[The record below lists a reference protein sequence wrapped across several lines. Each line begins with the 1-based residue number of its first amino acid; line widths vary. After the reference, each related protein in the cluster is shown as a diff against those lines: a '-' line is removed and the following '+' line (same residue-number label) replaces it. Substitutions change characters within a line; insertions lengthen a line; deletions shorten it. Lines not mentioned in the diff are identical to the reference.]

1 MQHRGRKVQTIHDLI
16 IQKVEYNHDLVNS
29 DFATEN
35 TEYSQSVY
43 SVLCTNKTVCAGYAQ
58 TFEMMCNGTGI
69 DTVAVTSFEHEWNKI
84 KLENSWYNVDCTW
97 MITEAITLDIPIF
110 CGMMI
115 IMTHPA
121 VILKNIMRRKVIG
134 KDICLQ
140 QKWIVLAVHGYL

>member
-1 MQHRGRKVQTIHDLI
+1 MEETEKVKAQVDTWQKQIDECSTEDEKVQTIHDLI

-69 DTVAVTSFEHEWNKI
+69 DTVAVTSFDHSA
-84 KLENSWYNVDCTW
+84 ENRYIQRYRFRYHPRYSRHYTSYFP
-97 MITEAITLDIPIF
+97 TLSYS
-110 CGMMI
+110 
-115 IMTHPA
+115 THDQ
-121 VILKNIMRRKVIG
+121 N
-134 KDICLQ
+134 
-140 QKWIVLAVHGYL
+140 